1 MTTQQEKAELL
12 RRWHQKDAS
21 LLLPNAWDVVSAR
34 LFEEA
39 GFPVVGTTSMGVA
52 FANGYPDGQ
61 QISRAEMLQIIGRIV
76 AAVQVPVTADI
87 EAGYGPAP
95 EDVAETMRGVI
106 AAGAVGVN
114 LEDSRGIFNPLYT
127 LEEQVERIAAAREEA
142 RHADLAL
149 VINARTDTYLF
160 QIGEEATRLEDT
172 LSRARAYLQAGA
184 DSIFV
189 PGVVDPSTI
198 QVLVREIPG
207 PLNIMV
213 GPGAP
218 SAPDLFKLGV
228 TRVSIGGAAML
239 ATMGLIRDI
248 ARELSEKGTYEQ
260 MAQHA
265 YGFADAWKLFAKSR
279 SLA

>member
-1 MTTQQEKAELL
+1 MTTQQEKAEIL
-12 RRWHQKDAS
+12 RKWHQKDTS

-39 GFPVVGTTSMGVA
+39 GFPIVGTTSMGIA
-52 FANGYPDGQ
+52 FAHGYPDGQ
-61 QISRAEMLQIIGRIV
+61 QIGRDEMLHIV
-76 AAVQVPVTADI
+76 KKIAAAVQVPVTADI
-87 EAGYGPAP
+87 EAGYGPTA
-95 EDVAETMRGVI
+95 EDVAETIRGVI

-127 LEEQVERIAAAREEA
+127 LEEQVERIASAREEA
-142 RHADLAL
+142 RRAGPAL
-149 VINARTDTYLF
+149 VINARIDTYLF
-160 QIGEEATRLEDT
+160 QIGEVATRLENT

-189 PGVVDPSTI
+189 PGVVDPPTI

-213 GPGAP
+213 QSGAP

-265 YGFADAWKLFAKSR
+265 YGFADAWKLFAKS
-279 SLA
+279 SVSV